1 MKIFRTLTLLFL
13 CAGSFSFARG
23 SDGSDNRYCGPGND
37 PKFGSSDGPAA
48 LPQTCFYTALSATP
62 SPGKVIH
69 VPLDSSLQQA
79 IDKAE
84 CGDILELSAGS
95 VYRGEFN
102 FSAKRCD
109 DRHWITVRTSGE
121 IPPEG
126 TRISPC
132 YAGLRSLPARP
143 DFPCPSPAKALAT
156 LIVPSHGSLTVTD
169 HYRFI
174 GLEITREEGNGIIY
188 NLVTARAAS
197 KLIFDRV
204 WMHGTAN
211 DETTRGFAFP
221 GASFV
226 AVIDSYFSD
235 FHCIARTG
243 SCVDSQAVW
252 AGAGPVAGGTYK
264 IVNNYLEAAA
274 EGVLM
279 GGGAA
284 NATPQDIE
292 IRRNHFYKPLSWNHL
307 SPQFN
312 GSPFIVKN
320 NLELKNAS
328 RVLVEA
334 NLLENSWGGFS
345 QNGFQILLTPK
356 SQENKCPLCVV
367 RDVTIR
373 YCLLRHSGSG
383 MQLANAASDAG
394 GLSQGLMNVSIHD
407 VLMDDINARRYEG
420 SGVGF
425 QISTSGSTFRDL
437 AIRHITVPF
446 SDRHLFIIGG
456 DHGAKMQGVT
466 IADNIL
472 EVGQYQIMSTGGR
485 TNCAFGQRDPKNFF
499 DSCWPGYTFKG
510 NLLVG
515 GFDRWPEGNYA
526 VKNIKALGFSM
537 GNDDTWG
544 YQLPTKSQYQ
554 GKATDAKAPGADI
567 STIKLLLH
575 DVP

>member
-1 MKIFRTLTLLFL
+1 
-13 CAGSFSFARG
+13 
-23 SDGSDNRYCGPGND
+23 
-37 PKFGSSDGPAA
+37 
-48 LPQTCFYTALSATP
+48 
-62 SPGKVIH
+62 
-69 VPLDSSLQQA
+69 
-79 IDKAE
+79 
-84 CGDILELSAGS
+84 
-95 VYRGEFN
+95 
-102 FSAKRCD
+102 
-109 DRHWITVRTSGE
+109 
-121 IPPEG
+121 
-126 TRISPC
+126 
-132 YAGLRSLPARP
+132 
-143 DFPCPSPAKALAT
+143 
-156 LIVPSHGSLTVTD
+156 VPSHGSLTVTD

-174 GLEITREEGNGIIY
+174 GLEITRDGGNGIIY

-221 GASFV
+221 GASFI

-279 GGGAA
+279 GGAA
-284 NATPQDIE
+284 ASATPQDIE

-307 SPQFN
+307 SAQFN
-312 GSPFIVKN
+312 GGPFIVKN

-356 SQENKCPLCVV
+356 SQENRCPLCVV

-383 MQLANAASDAG
+383 MQLANAASDSG

-407 VLMDDINARRYEG
+407 VVMDDINARQYEG

-446 SDRHLFIIGG
+446 SDRHLFMIGG
-456 DHGAKMQGVT
+456 DRAARMQGVT
-466 IADNIL
+466 VADNIL
-472 EVGQYQIMSTGGR
+472 DVGQYQIMSTGGR
-485 TNCAFGQRDPKNFF
+485 TNCAFEQRDPKNFF
-499 DSCWPGYTFKG
+499 DSCWPGYTFRG
-510 NLLVG
+510 NLLIG
-515 GFDRWPEGNYA
+515 GFDKWPDGNYV
-526 VKNIKALGFSM
+526 VKNVKALGFSAVH
-537 GNDDTWG
+537 DEAYG
-544 YQLPTKSQYQ
+544 YELPLKSQYQ
-554 GKATDAKAPGADI
+554 GKATDAKTPGADI
-567 STIKLLLH
+567 STIKLLLQ
-575 DVP
+575 DVR